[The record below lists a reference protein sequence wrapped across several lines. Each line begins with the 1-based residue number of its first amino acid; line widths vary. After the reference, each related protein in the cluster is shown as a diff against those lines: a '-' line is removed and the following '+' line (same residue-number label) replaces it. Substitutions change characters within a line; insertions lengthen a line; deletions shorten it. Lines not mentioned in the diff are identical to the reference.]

1 MLSFTMSWNRLGP
14 PLAAVAAVLAPGAP
28 ALAGDS
34 KVIAQYEVTLGGM
47 EIGKAAFVVD
57 VNDAGFTTVANA
69 KVTGIA
75 QVVAEGNGRAGA
87 RGALVKDKLQPGSFA
102 LTAESDHRQIEIQF
116 GLDKAGAVKDLQVT
130 PAPQPRPD
138 RVEVTDADRRN
149 VLDPMSA
156 TLFVVPGSGEVMG
169 PEACNRVLPI
179 FDGVARYDLTF
190 SYARQETVTARGFS
204 GPAVVCSVTFKAV
217 AGHRLGRKDIEYM
230 EANKDISVWLV
241 QVAGRRV
248 LVPFKISVATKV
260 GTCVIAATSFTTQH
274 TETRAAAPARSGAAR

>member
-1 MLSFTMSWNRLGP
+1 MLSFTMSRIRLG
-14 PLAAVAAVLAPGAP
+14 LSFAAMAAALLPGGP

-34 KVIAQYEVTLGGM
+34 KVVAQYEVTLGGM

-57 VNDAGFTTVANA
+57 INASGFTTVANA

-87 RGALVKDKLQPGSFA
+87 RGTLVKDRLQPGSFA
-102 LTAESDHRQIEIQF
+102 LTADSDHRQLEIQF
-116 GLDKAGAVKDLQVT
+116 GFDKAGTVKDLQVN
-130 PAPQPRPD
+130 PAPLPRPD
-138 RVEVTDADRRN
+138 RIEVTDAHRRG

-156 TLFVVPGSGEVMG
+156 TLFVVPGSGDVIG

-179 FDGVARYDLTF
+179 FDGVARYDLSF
-190 SYARQETVTARGFS
+190 AYARQEKVATKGFS
-204 GPAVVCSVTFKAV
+204 GPAVVCSVTFKAI

-230 EANKDISVWLV
+230 EANKDIAVWLV
-241 QVAGRRV
+241 QVAGSRV

-260 GTCVIAATSFTTQH
+260 GTCLIAATSFSTQH
-274 TETRAAAPARSGAAR
+274 TETRAAAPAQGGAAK

>member
-1 MLSFTMSWNRLGP
+1 MVSSNLSRIPLGP
-14 PLAAVAAVLAPGAP
+14 PLVAAAMALGGAAASGDA

-57 VNDAGFTTVANA
+57 VNAASFTTVANA

-75 QVVAEGNGRAGA
+75 QVVAEGSGRAGA
-87 RGALVKDKLQPGSFA
+87 RGMVGKDKLQPGSFA
-102 LTAESDHRQIEIQF
+102 LTADSDHRQLEIQF
-116 GLDKAGAVKDLQVT
+116 GFDKAGTVKDLQVN
-130 PAPQPRPD
+130 PMPQPRPD
-138 RVEVTDADRRN
+138 RIEVTDAHRRG

-156 TLFVVPGSGEVMG
+156 TLFMVPGGGEVIG

-179 FDGVARYDLTF
+179 FDGVARYDLAF
-190 SYARQETVTARGFS
+190 SYARQESVATKGFS
-204 GPAVVCSVTFKAV
+204 GPAVVCSVTFKAI

-230 EANKDISVWLV
+230 EANKDIAVWLV
-241 QVAGRRV
+241 QVAGSRV

-260 GTCVIAATSFTTQH
+260 GTCIIEAKSFTTQH
-274 TETRAAAPARSGAAR
+274 TEARAGATR